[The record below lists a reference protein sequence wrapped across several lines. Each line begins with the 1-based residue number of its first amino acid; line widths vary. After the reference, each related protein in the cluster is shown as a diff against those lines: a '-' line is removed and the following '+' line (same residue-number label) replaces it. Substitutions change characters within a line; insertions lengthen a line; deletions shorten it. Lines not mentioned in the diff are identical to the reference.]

1 MKKKSFY
8 PIFDFFC
15 ICIFFSF
22 FSCKQQ
28 IQTKEFFLPSQE
40 ELLQTEL
47 FFCTEADEQNSNTAD
62 NNSGFWK
69 IVVRRNN
76 CIEEFFLQKNEKSFL
91 IETDLFSP
99 IAVFAYPFQ
108 NLNKEIASVDAVDA
122 KYNFCLKDFFLPAGT
137 VFPGK
142 TQLSWLLGF
151 EANILS
157 TIYSL
162 AEINSLS
169 AEQIKNYA
177 AHFNWEKFA
186 EVLESKE
193 KDFKNFYNPWNLE
206 KNTIISAIKCA
217 DFKNSYLTQSNNN
230 FFSDSTLLQLQS
242 TNFSECH
249 ILSNY
254 IPQNNK
260 LDCIALK
267 QNKTEIFLYKDQE
280 ISILSALVNSQK
292 ELSLELN

>member
-1 MKKKSFY
+1 MKKKSFC

-15 ICIFFSF
+15 IFMFFLF

-47 FFCTEADEQNSNTAD
+47 FFCNETNEQTSSTAD
-62 NNSGFWK
+62 NNGDFWK
-69 IVVRRNN
+69 IVVRRDN

-108 NLNKEIASVDAVDA
+108 NLTKEITSANAADA
-122 KYNFCLKDFFLPAGT
+122 KYNFCVKDFFLPAGT
-137 VFPGK
+137 VFPGR

-157 TIYSL
+157 AIYSL

-169 AEQIKNYA
+169 AEQIKNYV

-186 EVLESKE
+186 EALEAKE
-193 KDFKNFYNPWNLE
+193 ENFKKFYNPWNLE

-217 DFKNSYLTQSNNN
+217 DFKNSYLTQRNNI
-230 FFSDSTLLQLQS
+230 FFPDSTLLKLQS
-242 TNFSECH
+242 TNFSDCN

-267 QNKTEIFLYKDQE
+267 QNKTEIFLYKNPE